1 MSQVAKLKELLFQPE
16 SEAIASLARRVEDV
30 YERAGSET
38 RFEESMARTIDG
50 ALRHAEQTKHEQLA
64 AALAPIVVK
73 TVKTEIANS
82 SDDIAQ
88 ALYPSMGRMV
98 RDYVASQ
105 IKEMTERINRSL
117 EENAFM
123 LRLNAL
129 VSGRSAA
136 ELALADSQRLTAE
149 DVYLIRRGTG
159 ELLARWPAAP
169 GNNSDHVFGGVLT
182 AINDFVSEAFKS
194 DGSAL
199 RDIDLG
205 DSRVYLRV
213 SPSYLLAAR
222 CKGADSAAAE
232 KVLDEEFLRLMERCS
247 PHIEALAKSDGTV
260 APPAGRQLQPM
271 LAELSERVT
280 ARLTEIAPPIGQRS
294 GVRPLTILATLIGLV
309 TAVLV
314 SWHLYTRW
322 VEASVAATAR
332 DIIEATPS
340 MLGYP
345 AAVNVQAGGSALTL
359 QGLTPSLDVQ
369 NALVKRI
376 AAALPDVEVRNRL
389 NPLPE
394 GTDFRPML
402 AELKDGQ
409 SAFEAEVKLAT
420 DRQLRQL
427 AAGLLSRAA
436 RVLETEAKSLDAAAA
451 DAMTKFAKEVSSLS
465 VLAEAQPAALS
476 ARAEQLEAE
485 LSAASLRI
493 LDTGPNAASGGKAS
507 VVDVPASG
515 TAQSVDILT
524 SAERVGFAAQT
535 LADRSSVR
543 RRLAEVAAQKAALT
557 SLQREIDLLAKR
569 GLTPREALVQ
579 FARANAVFFGDGTGF
594 RDPAGAMRVLDELAR
609 LIMADGS
616 LVRLVGYTDDAGSVQ
631 TNAALGQAR
640 AEAVAAE
647 LVRRG
652 VQSNRLVVLRRTS
665 PEYNVSLERGARSPN
680 RRVEFEVGFIGEG
693 SEG

>member
-16 SEAIASLARRVEDV
+16 SEAIASLARRVEDMH
-30 YERAGSET
+30 ERAGSET
-38 RFEESMARTIDG
+38 RFEESIVRTIDG
-50 ALRHAEQTKHEQLA
+50 ALRRAEQTKHEQLA
-64 AALAPIVVK
+64 TALAPVVVK
-73 TVKTEIANS
+73 TVKTEIVNS
-82 SDDIAQ
+82 RDDIAQ

-136 ELALADSQRLTAE
+136 ELALAESQRLTAE

-159 ELLARWPAAP
+159 ELLARWPVAP
-169 GNNSDHVFGGVLT
+169 ANNSDHVFGGVLT

-232 KVLDEEFLRLMERCS
+232 RVLDEEFLRLMERCS
-247 PHIEALAKSDGTV
+247 PHIEAIAKSGG
-260 APPAGRQLQPM
+260 AWPAPAGRQLQPM

-294 GVRPLTILATLIGLV
+294 GVRPLTILATLIGMIA
-309 TAVLV
+309 AVLV

-322 VEASVAATAR
+322 VETSVAAIAR

-345 AAVNVQAGGSALTL
+345 ASVGVQTGGAALTL

-376 AAALPDVEVRNRL
+376 AAALPGVEVRNRL

-420 DRQLRQL
+420 DRQMRQR
-427 AAGLLSRAA
+427 AVGLLSRAA
-436 RVLETEAKSLDAAAA
+436 MVLETEAKSLDAAAA
-451 DAMTKFAKEVSSLS
+451 DAMTRFAKEVSSLS
-465 VLAEAQPAALS
+465 ALAEAEPAALP

-493 LDTGPNAASGGKAS
+493 LDTGNAVSSGKTS
-507 VVDVPASG
+507 VADAPATGS
-515 TAQSVDILT
+515 QFVDILT
-524 SAERVGFAAQT
+524 SAERVGFAAQA

-543 RRLAEVAAQKAALT
+543 RRLAEEAAAQKAALR
-557 SLQREIDLLAKR
+557 SLQREIDVLAKR

-579 FARANAVFFGDGTGF
+579 FTRANAVFFGDGTGF
-594 RDPAGAMRVLDELAR
+594 RDPAGAMRVLDELAS
-609 LIMADGS
+609 LMAADGS
-616 LVRLVGYTDDAGSVQ
+616 LVRLVGYTDDGGSVQ
-631 TNAALGQAR
+631 TNTALGQAR
-640 AEAVAAE
+640 AETVAAE

-652 VQSNRLVVLRRTS
+652 VQSNRLVILRRTS
-665 PEYNVSLERGARSPN
+665 PEYNVSQERGARSPN